1 MKPLTQCLLV
11 TASLVILALAILR
24 PVEKKKEPFVAE
36 LEQQVGIGIGAAVG
50 IILLFLGLFFVFYN
64 VPKEP
69 NVIPRRSMYYNLD

>member
-24 PVEKKKEPFVAE
+24 PVEKKEPFIAE
-36 LEQQVGIGIGAAVG
+36 LEQVGIGVGAGVG
-50 IILLFLGLFFVFYN
+50 IIALLLLLFFIFYN

-69 NVIPRRSMYYNLD
+69 NVIPRRSTYYYNLE